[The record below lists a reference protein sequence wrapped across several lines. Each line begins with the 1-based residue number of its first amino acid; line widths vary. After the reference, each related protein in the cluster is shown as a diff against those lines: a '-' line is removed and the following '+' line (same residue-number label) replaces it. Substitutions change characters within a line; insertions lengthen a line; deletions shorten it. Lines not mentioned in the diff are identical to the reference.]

1 MRIKILMILPPLMLS
16 ISYGNSISLK
26 SIVDNAYSS
35 NNSLQSYEYKKQ
47 SKQQEINAQKKA
59 YLPTVDIGANYQY
72 NNPTSTVTAGRIQT
86 VYGTASVDIFDWGR
100 KSSLVNAKQYE
111 YHASSLEKEA
121 FAKNMT
127 LDIVQSYFTAQKIS
141 ANISALKSK
150 QKELTYQNRRMAAFV
165 RAGLATNDDKDKLQA
180 SYDEN
185 SYALSSAFMSLD
197 EQLEHLKLVSG
208 LEFDTLMPST
218 IANPTTIKPELYEKP
233 KIIEAQKNVLK
244 ENIDALNAT
253 IMPQIKLQNT
263 YTFSNFEDKPIGGFD
278 GMFQTNKN
286 TLMLTATMRVYDG
299 GVASRQEEAIKLQ
312 GLALNEDMITSQ
324 KEQVSL
330 YRVAKEKLSALRS
343 KIKSANSA
351 ARASSSTYISIKEKF
366 GAGLVDNVA
375 YLDALNSN
383 AMAQSRQKEAQYDY
397 EIAKSSF
404 YYFAGKNP
412 REYIK

>member
-16 ISYGNSISLK
+16 ILYGNSTSLK
-26 SIVDNAYSS
+26 SIVDNAYIS

-59 YLPTVDIGANYQY
+59 YLPTVDIGASYQY
-72 NNPTSTVTAGRIQT
+72 NNPTSAVTAGRIQT

-111 YHASSLEKEA
+111 YQASSLEKDA

-141 ANISALKSK
+141 ANISSLKTK
-150 QKELTYQNRRMAAFV
+150 QKELSYQNRRMAAFV

-180 SYDEN
+180 SYDDN
-185 SYALSSAFMSLD
+185 SYNISTAQMTLD
-197 EQLEHLKLVSG
+197 EQYEHLKLISG
-208 LEFDTLMPST
+208 LEFDTLSQSS
-218 IANPTTIKPELYEKP
+218 IVNPTTVKPESYEKP
-233 KIIEAQKNVLK
+233 KIIEAQQNVLK

-312 GLALNEDMITSQ
+312 GLALNEDMLRSQ

-351 ARASSSTYISIKEKF
+351 AQASSSTYVSIKEKF
-366 GAGLVDNVA
+366 GAGLVDNVS

-383 AMAQSRQKEAQYDY
+383 AMAQFRVKEAQYDY